1 MNIMIRYLNYV
12 CRLKGIDLSLFY
24 RVQISRRH
32 ITLVGN
38 SNESLSTLV
47 GGDDVMI
54 TRYINIYLT

>member
-1 MNIMIRYLNYV
+1 MNVMIRYLNYV

>member
-1 MNIMIRYLNYV
+1 MDVMIRYLNYV

-38 SNESLSTLV
+38 RNESLYILG